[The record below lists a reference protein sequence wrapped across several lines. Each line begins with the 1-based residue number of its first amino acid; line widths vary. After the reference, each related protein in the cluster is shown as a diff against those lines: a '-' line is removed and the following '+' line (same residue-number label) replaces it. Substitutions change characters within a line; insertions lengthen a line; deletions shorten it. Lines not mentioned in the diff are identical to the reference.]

1 MIQLNRRV
9 MPDLSRMIEIRGHA
23 RGGQGMVTAFE
34 MLAKIFSY
42 RYDCEVQAFPFF
54 GVERTGAPIQ
64 AYLRI
69 SPGQIRVRSYIYNPN
84 LAIVFDEGLM
94 ENPALLEGLSA
105 DGTLI
110 INSEKAPSA
119 FKGKARHIVTVPATR
134 ISVERKLG
142 SKSLPIVNAAMVGAA
157 LKVLGADIEEA
168 AEIIAQEVPVKPEA
182 NLDAAITAFNSI
194 NEFLDELFCPQQTNG
209 SASKSQKPDSAVP
222 FWDKPMSINKTGN
235 WRVVA
240 PEYKNRQAPC
250 TSNCPAGTD
259 VRRFVD
265 LAANGEFEQAHE
277 VIYRHNP
284 FPSICG
290 RVCPHFCQQK
300 CNRLYL
306 DGNLNIGAIERFIG
320 DYGKGNPP
328 AAVPVTRE
336 EMIAVIGAGPA
347 GLTAALRLRNLGYSV
362 TVYEAMP
369 KSGGMMR
376 SGIPRFRLPEKVLD
390 DEIGRIEEQGV
401 EIITGKKVSIEE
413 LNDNF
418 SAIITAVG
426 SHVGT
431 GLNLGSYDG
440 VKDGIEFLR
449 DLLILQNTGTLK
461 QGETVAVIGGGN
473 TAVDVART
481 ALRFGALPN
490 IYYRRTKQEMPAI
503 AHEVEEAI
511 KEGVKIRFL
520 SAPVDL
526 NKGSNGRL
534 DMVIQLMEPGEPD
547 ESGRRRPVPI
557 PGSEKVVTVDHII
570 TAIGQR
576 SDPYVFSNRS
586 VKTRQGR
593 VKFEEIQSGTPVFCA
608 GDMAWGGTVVE
619 AIGSGNDVAK
629 EVDAFLRGKSWKREE
644 PALPVTGY
652 DEINTAYFMPAPGHA
667 TPVNIPTNLLNN
679 FEEVAGGLSREM
691 LMEEAQR
698 CLHCG
703 ECFNCGNCLNFCPD
717 AAIYVDEENRLR
729 VNYDY
734 CKGCGV
740 CVRECPSSAIHYS
753 DQDLLDN
760 HNTKVN

>member
-1 MIQLNRRV
+1 MT
-9 MPDLSRMIEIRGHA
+9 DLSRMIEIRGHA

-42 RYDCEVQAFPFF
+42 RYDFEVQAFPFF

-69 SPGQIRVRSYIYNPN
+69 SPGPIRVRSYIYHPN
-84 LAIVFDEGLM
+84 MAIVFDEGLM
-94 ENPALLEGLSA
+94 ENPALLDGLTA

-110 INSEKAPSA
+110 INSEKPPSA
-119 FKGKARHIVTVPATR
+119 FKGKTRRVVTVPATR

-142 SKSLPIVNAAMVGAA
+142 SKSLPIVNAAMVGAI
-157 LKVLGADIEEA
+157 LRVLGTDVEEA
-168 AEIIAQEVPVKPEA
+168 TEIIAQEVPVKPEA
-182 NLDAAITAFNSI
+182 NVDAAITAFSSI
-194 NEFLDELFCPQQTNG
+194 NEFVDELFRPQQTNG
-209 SASKSQKPDSAVP
+209 SVAKSPKPESAVP

-240 PEYKNRQAPC
+240 PKYETRQAPC
-250 TSNCPAGTD
+250 SYNCPAGTD
-259 VRRFVD
+259 VRLFVD
-265 LAANGEFEQAHE
+265 LAAKGKFDEALD

-300 CNRLYL
+300 CNRMYL
-306 DGNLNIGAIERFIG
+306 DGNVNIGAIERFIG
-320 DYGKGNPP
+320 DYGKGAPT
-328 AAVPVTRE
+328 AVVPVTKE
-336 EMIAVIGAGPA
+336 ETIAVVGSGPA
-347 GLTAALRLRNLGYSV
+347 GLTAALQLRNLGYHV

-369 KSGGMMR
+369 KAGGMMR
-376 SGIPRFRLPEKVLD
+376 SGIPRFRLPEEVLD
-390 DEIGRIEEQGV
+390 DEIRRIEEQGV
-401 EIITGKKVSIEE
+401 EIITGKKVTIEE
-413 LNDNF
+413 LDGKY

-426 SHVGT
+426 SHLGM
-431 GLNLGSYDG
+431 GLNLGSHDS
-440 VKDGIEFLR
+440 VTDGIEFLR
-449 DLLILQNTGTLK
+449 ELLIHQKTGKLNR
-461 QGETVAVIGGGN
+461 GETVAVIGGGN

-481 ALRFGALPN
+481 ALRFGAVPT
-490 IYYRRTKQEMPAI
+490 IFYRRTKQEMPAI
-503 AHEVEEAI
+503 AHEVEEAM
-511 KEGVKIRFL
+511 KEGVVLEFL

-526 NKGSNGRL
+526 KPGANGRL
-534 DMVIQLMEPGEPD
+534 DMVIQKMELGEPD
-547 ESGRRRPVPI
+547 ESGRRRPMPVQ
-557 PGSEKVVTVDHII
+557 GSEKVVAVDHII

-586 VKTRQGR
+586 VKARQGR
-593 VKFEEIQSGTPVFCA
+593 VELEKPQTGTPVFCA

-629 EVDAFLRGKSWKREE
+629 ETDAFLRGKTWTKKESS
-644 PALPVTGY
+644 LPVTGY

-667 TPVNIPTNLLNN
+667 TPVNIPANLLNN
-679 FEEVAGGLSREM
+679 FEEVAGGLSRET
-691 LMEEAQR
+691 LMEEARR

-717 AAIYVDEENRLR
+717 AAIYIDEENRLR

-753 DQDLLDN
+753 E
-760 HNTKVN
+760 